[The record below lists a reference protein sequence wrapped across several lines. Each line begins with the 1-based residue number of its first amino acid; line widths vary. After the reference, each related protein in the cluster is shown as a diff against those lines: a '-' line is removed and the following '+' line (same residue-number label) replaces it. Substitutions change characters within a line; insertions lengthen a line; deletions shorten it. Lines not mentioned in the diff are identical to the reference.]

1 LKDQSLPAFTE
12 SVVVDAARSR
22 GEKLFRF
29 KTTGDGARNYTYDT
43 LNRLVEALN
52 PLPSNP
58 QESCDYDPVG
68 NRTNSNQNG
77 ASTFNQANQ
86 LLEDANFNLPV
97 RQ

>member
-1 LKDQSLPAFTE
+1 MIVFGDREFLN
-12 SVVVDAARSR
+12 SVLTFEFYD
-22 GEKLFRF
+22 
-29 KTTGDGARNYTYDT
+29 YTYDT
-43 LNRLVEALN
+43 LNQLVEALN